1 MQLADLRRVNR
12 RSIHDA
18 GPRYMPGQDPNA
30 PNLQIASIVETIDAL
45 GMTEAFRA
53 RVDSLRSGV
62 SETSNET
69 PAQFRTNL
77 GRLANSPTQLA
88 ASLQALTTASPS
100 EAGTVAAMV
109 RRIAVA
115 VQRAVQLRLAALEV
129 AVAQAPQDSVT
140 DCPEGLCG
148 NTRASMLQSASKRL
162 ASLLAQGSEAGP
174 NLFAEE
180 LRLLKGG
187 KVPTLGEP
195 VVVDQFGIGTLS
207 PAPWSRIQF
216 VREDAHGNWDGDA
229 FGIEIPFAPVLPI
242 ETGAGYRAV
251 CQPRYRDVV
260 EDVVAREALSL
271 SLKDP

>member
-115 VQRAVQLRLAALEV
+115 VQRAGSSPNSPVKARRRWRPPSRVTQQLLPSSALRSSCEV
-129 AVAQAPQDSVT
+129 AGGVSRAPPSS
-140 DCPEGLCG
+140 EFHA
-148 NTRASMLQSASKRL
+148 NASTR
-162 ASLLAQGSEAGP
+162 
-174 NLFAEE
+174 
-180 LRLLKGG
+180 
-187 KVPTLGEP
+187 
-195 VVVDQFGIGTLS
+195 
-207 PAPWSRIQF
+207 
-216 VREDAHGNWDGDA
+216 
-229 FGIEIPFAPVLPI
+229 
-242 ETGAGYRAV
+242 
-251 CQPRYRDVV
+251 
-260 EDVVAREALSL
+260 
-271 SLKDP
+271 